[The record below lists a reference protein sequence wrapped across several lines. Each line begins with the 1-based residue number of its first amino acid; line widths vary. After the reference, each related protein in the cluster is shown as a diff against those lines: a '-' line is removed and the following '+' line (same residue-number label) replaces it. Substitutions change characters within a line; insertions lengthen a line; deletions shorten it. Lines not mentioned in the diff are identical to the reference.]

1 MDTNQSLVV
10 PPRAA
15 RRRRFPAE
23 LKLQIIAET
32 LEPGSSVSLVARR
45 HDINANQLFAWRRL
59 YQEGSLGG
67 GGAMLPVRVRE
78 PFEESRP
85 GSTGP
90 MGSMEI
96 AIAEKRI
103 TTQGVVSVAM
113 LRAAIE
119 ALNK

>member
-10 PPRAA
+10 APRD
-15 RRRRFPAE
+15 RPRRRFPTD

-32 LEPGSSVSLVARR
+32 LEPGSSVSRVARR

-59 YQEGSLGG
+59 YQEGALGG
-67 GGAMLPVRVRE
+67 SGAMLPVRIQE
-78 PFEESRP
+78 PSEKSRP
-85 GSTGP
+85 TSDP
-90 MGSMEI
+90 IGSMEI
-96 AIAEKRI
+96 EIAEKRI
-103 TTQGVVSVAM
+103 TTQGVVSVPM